1 MPDGPV
7 CHILGTFHADLTFT
21 TVGSSDKNDGTKG
34 RGSVAKPCDAR
45 NRGVNVMQ
53 VMRKKGVA
61 ATIVAALMGFSA
73 NSVWAA
79 EPVSVTDVASTS
91 DTLFIMLGAV
101 MILAMH
107 AGFAFLEAGSVRRK
121 NQVNALNKIL
131 CEWSFSTLI
140 YFLIGYPL
148 ARGISFLSPVDTMT
162 VDHGVSYM
170 RFFLL
175 LGFAACIPAIISGGV
190 AERAKFWTNATAGM
204 FFVGLIYP
212 LIEGLTWGRM
222 SAALGSADGWLARVS
237 GAPFHDFAGS
247 VVVHATGGWL
257 ALPAVILLGAR
268 MKRYETDSI
277 KVSSIPFLSLGSWI
291 LIVGWFGF
299 NVMSAGALSNIS
311 GLVAINSLMAMVG
324 GTLAALFISRN
335 DAGFVHNGALAGLV
349 AVCAGSD
356 LYHPISALMVGAV
369 AGAIFVFLFQTET
382 NRWKIDDVLGV
393 WPLHGMCGAWGGIAC
408 GIFGQ
413 KALGGVGGVSFFA
426 QLLVTAGIVVV
437 CLIASTLVYGLLKR
451 TVGIR
456 LTEHE
461 EMVGADLS
469 VHMIESQP
477 EEAL

>member
-1 MPDGPV
+1 M
-7 CHILGTFHADLTFT
+7 
-21 TVGSSDKNDGTKG
+21 TVLSGFCASS
-34 RGSVAKPCDAR
+34 A
-45 NRGVNVMQ
+45 
-53 VMRKKGVA
+53 
-61 ATIVAALMGFSA
+61 
-73 NSVWAA
+73 WAA
-79 EPVSVTDVASTS
+79 EPVSVTEVACTS
-91 DTLFIMLGAV
+91 DTLFILLGAV

-107 AGFAFLEAGSVRRK
+107 AGFAFLEVGSVRRK
-121 NQVNALNKIL
+121 NQVNALNKII

-148 ARGISFLSPVDTMT
+148 ARGISFLVPVETMAS
-162 VDHGVSYM
+162 DHGVSYV

-190 AERAKFWTNATAGM
+190 AERAKFWTNAVAGM
-204 FFVGLIYP
+204 IFVGIVYP

-222 SAALGSADGWLARVS
+222 SHALAAADGWLARVA

-247 VVVHATGGWL
+247 VVVHAVGGWL
-257 ALPAVILLGAR
+257 ALPAIILLGAR
-268 MKRYETDSI
+268 MKRYDSDAI
-277 KVSSIPFLSLGSWI
+277 KVSSIPFLALGSWV

-299 NVMSAGALSNIS
+299 NVMSAGALCNIS
-311 GLVAINSLMAMVG
+311 GVVAINSLMAMVG

-369 AGAIFVFLFQTET
+369 AGALFVFLFQAES
-382 NRWKIDDVLGV
+382 NRWRIDDVLGV
-393 WPLHGMCGAWGGIAC
+393 WPLHGACGAWGGIAC

-413 KALGGVGGVSFFA
+413 KALGGLGGVSFFS
-426 QLLVTAGIVVV
+426 QLLVTFGVVSL
-437 CLIASTLVYGLLKR
+437 CLLASTLVYGLLKR

-456 LTEHE
+456 MSEHE

-469 VHMIESQP
+469 VHMIESHP

>member
-1 MPDGPV
+1 MQ
-7 CHILGTFHADLTFT
+7 AKLTKRMA
-21 TVGSSDKNDGTKG
+21 GGI
-34 RGSVAKPCDAR
+34 
-45 NRGVNVMQ
+45 M
-53 VMRKKGVA
+53 
-61 ATIVAALMGFSA
+61 AALTVLGA
-73 NSVWAA
+73 GTAWAA
-79 EPVSVTDVASTS
+79 EPASVTEVAMTS
-91 DTLFIMLGAV
+91 DTLFILLGAV

-107 AGFAFLEAGSVRRK
+107 AGFAFLEVGSVRRK

-148 ARGISFLSPVDTMT
+148 ARGISFLLPVETMAA
-162 VDHGVSYM
+162 DHGVGYM

-190 AERAKFWTNATAGM
+190 AERAKFWTNAAAGM

-222 SAALGSADGWLARVS
+222 SGALAGADGWLARVA

-257 ALPAVILLGAR
+257 ALPAVMLLGAR
-268 MKRYETDSI
+268 MKRYESDSI
-277 KVSSIPFLSLGSWI
+277 KVSSIPFLALGSWI

-299 NVMSAGALSNIS
+299 NVMSAGALANIS
-311 GLVAINSLMAMVG
+311 GIVAINSLMAMVG

-369 AGAIFVFLFQTET
+369 AGALFVFLFQTET
-382 NRWKIDDVLGV
+382 NRWHIDDVLGV
-393 WPLHGMCGAWGGIAC
+393 WPLHGACGAWGGIAC

-413 KALGGVGGVSFFA
+413 KALGGLGGVSFFS
-426 QLLVTAGIVVV
+426 QLLVTGGVVAF
-437 CLIASTLVYGLLKR
+437 CLVASTLVYGLLKR

-456 LTEHE
+456 LSEHE
-461 EMVGADLS
+461 EMVGADLA
-469 VHMIESQP
+469 VHMIESHP